1 MHVLCGGESRHLDAI
16 GPGGSTQS
24 LYQQMASNMG
34 GGGSGGGGRGGG
46 GSGGGAGR
54 GSGGGAGGGSGGST
68 SLSSRGCAGGA
79 GGASFEALSGLGHFG
94 PLEAPDAFAARVWE
108 ACTQSARQQQNV
120 LPARSRL

>member
-24 LYQQMASNMG
+24 LYQQMAAKMG
-34 GGGSGGGGRGGG
+34 GGGSAGGGRGGG
-46 GSGGGAGR
+46 GSGGGG
-54 GSGGGAGGGSGGST
+54 GGGSGGST
-68 SLSSRGCAGGA
+68 SLSSRGRAGG

-108 ACTQSARQQQNV
+108 ACTQSARQQANA